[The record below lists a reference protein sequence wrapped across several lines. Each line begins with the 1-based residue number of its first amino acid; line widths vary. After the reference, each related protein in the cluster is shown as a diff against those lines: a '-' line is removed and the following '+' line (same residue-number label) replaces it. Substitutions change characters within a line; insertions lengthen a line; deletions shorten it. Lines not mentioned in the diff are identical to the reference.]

1 MGCSRGRKF
10 WGLSSHREEGGREGW
25 AASPS
30 RISPQGRGL
39 LHVTLLSILWTVTP
53 PSFLTPKQGEIPG
66 AYLVEAFS
74 VPLKP

>member
-1 MGCSRGRKF
+1 M
-10 WGLSSHREEGGREGW
+10 
-25 AASPS
+25 
-30 RISPQGRGL
+30 
-39 LHVTLLSILWTVTP
+39 TP